1 MKTNEF
7 KCSICGQVMD
17 NLDDYVTHVK
27 ECVDREKAEQSRK
40 YLEKVNA
47 AIKKVKTAKSY
58 YEECLN
64 EFKDKYPKEYELN
77 FANESA
83 MVSDNQTKTVDELF
97 AEAGKLVE
105 KAVEQ
110 ARDENMEFETLI
122 KKMLLN

>member
-27 ECVDREKAEQSRK
+27 DCVDREKAEQSRK
-40 YLEKVNA
+40 YLEEVNA

>member
-40 YLEKVNA
+40 YLEEVNA

-58 YEECLN
+58 YEKCLN
-64 EFKDKYPKEYELN
+64 EFKYKYPKEYELN